1 MPRRSRAALS
11 IGRVNRRRFRLVIA
25 LLATALAGLVGAV
38 VLLSPDGDEPA
49 YPDPIEAIFPL
60 PGDAVVRQTAIEVDL
75 PIGYTL
81 EIEVDGVW
89 IPPHEIGYTTGTG
102 EFVWQ
107 PTPGSVV
114 EFWAPGEH
122 TVTIRWDRV
131 AGGRPD
137 PGEFTWT
144 FRVF

>member
-1 MPRRSRAALS
+1 MDRGRYRVVI
-11 IGRVNRRRFRLVIA
+11 IGLF
-25 LLATALAGLVGAV
+25 TALVAVIGLTVVFAPAGDRPRLPEPLEAV
-38 VLLSPDGDEPA
+38 
-49 YPDPIEAIFPL
+49 FPL

-81 EIEVDGVW
+81 EIEVDGIW
-89 IPPHEIGYTTGTG
+89 IPPHEIGYTAGTG
-102 EFVWQ
+102 EFSWQ
-107 PTPGSVV
+107 PAPGSVIV
-114 EFWAPGEH
+114 LWEPGEH
-122 TVTIRWDRV
+122 TVTIRWDRI